1 MLAIGFMII
10 FQVDHVF
17 CLIHFLA
24 HVSEYCGA
32 FNSTSLFE
40 NVHYLMFFS
49 RGHVLIGFFLM

>member
-32 FNSTSLFE
+32 FNSTS
-40 NVHYLMFFS
+40 
-49 RGHVLIGFFLM
+49 FLKMYVI

>member
-10 FQVDHVF
+10 FSGQL
-17 CLIHFLA
+17 CLLSYSFFT

-40 NVHYLMFFS
+40 NVRYLMFFS